1 MNNTNYDT
9 NTIASMS
16 AVTITNSTNME
27 SVVPQIKYKNGEF
40 MGILEWKIED
50 ESKIISRLVCE
61 LKPRLAITFLPGTP
75 AYILFM
81 CIRYADMLN
90 DDERVRLLLN
100 NSIRAVKKLINVK
113 TRPFKTAN
121 FRRRLNLFFRC

>member
-1 MNNTNYDT
+1 
-9 NTIASMS
+9 MS
-16 AVTITNSTNME
+16 AATLSNSTTMDL
-27 SVVPQIKYKNGEF
+27 PQIKYKNGEF
-40 MGILEWKIED
+40 MGILEWKPDD
-50 ESKIISRLVCE
+50 ESKIISHLIND

-100 NSIRAVKKLINVK
+100 GSIRAIKKLINVRVDQY
-113 TRPFKTAN
+113 TSFEITISVLHWRQ
-121 FRRRLNLFFRC
+121 LN